1 MTDTNRFAT
10 AVRGYRDEISAA
22 MQITDE
28 ALSMTG
34 LGERQRAAVAA
45 ARARLLAAV
54 PPLPKGAQSRDDVL
68 SGLGAT
74 TADQIARMQHEQ
86 TKVRAMLDDERPLSQ
101 IIENADETRA
111 LAVADLIETLPQVLE
126 SGSGAEIVAEVRG
139 IVFERLADL
148 GVESAA
154 SLRDVEQQHAPTIAW
169 HRAMTEAAAG
179 SDASIAAWQD
189 VYRADPEGYKVVREG
204 FDGRVDE
211 WARRLDL
218 VEAG

>member
-1 MTDTNRFAT
+1 MTDTSRFAA

-28 ALSMTG
+28 ALSATG

-86 TKVRAMLDDERPLSQ
+86 TKVRAMLDAGRPLGQ
-101 IIENADETRA
+101 ILANADETRA
-111 LAVADLIETLPQVLE
+111 LAVADLVETLPQVLE
-126 SGSGAEIVAEVRG
+126 SGSGAEIVAEVRD

-154 SLRDVEQQHAPTIAW
+154 TVRDVEQRNAPTIAW
-169 HRAMTEAAAG
+169 NPAMTETAAG
-179 SDASIAAWQD
+179 SDATVAAWQD
-189 VYRADPEGYKVVREG
+189 VYRADPDGYEVVRGG
-204 FDGRVDE
+204 FDGQVDE

-218 VEAG
+218 ARA